1 MASRRDELNAYNFAR
16 RRTVGAFLQPGG
28 GGNDEDAPRPVRAV
42 LPSFVVAAV
51 VVAGFGMWGVIKPSA
66 PPNWDDGKSI
76 IQGKDSTT
84 RYVVLEDPQTHE
96 KVLHQVL
103 NMSSA
108 RLLLPVGAKVKTVDD
123 KVLDAYKNHGAT
135 IGIPY
140 APDRLPSGE
149 DAGAA
154 KKWSVCDRPGTD
166 GTQAGINQAVFIAA
180 GDEAK
185 ALGNEKLVLHEGQGL
200 YVQAPPVTKDDTGSK
215 FLVDMFGV
223 KHAVGQVDMQD
234 VDRRALESGLFG
246 DSVAPQQV
254 TKAWLDTL
262 ESGDP
267 IEFPDRIPD
276 LPEGSTTKIRS
287 NVDLSDAKQKFVGR
301 LLFFQNTHYL
311 VGKNNLYAVTPF
323 QAEVLRN
330 DRRLDTPYDGAPP
343 KAAELS
349 PADNAK
355 LASVVDRTMLNDG
368 DLPDAKPDLPLN
380 TSSKEKRSV
389 VCSTFEGYGDNG
401 AVKRTVWAGTDY
413 PAKVSL
419 GSTSAH
425 VTPGHGLLY
434 RAVDG
439 QAGPGDQDTSGTTYL
454 ITETG
459 LRYSLQANGDGGTG
473 ASQAPDAT
481 QQQQQSQGD
490 AEENAQARL
499 GYKGVQPGRVP
510 LAWSVLVPAGGA
522 LSTKAAETAQT
533 V

>member
-16 RRTVGAFLQPGG
+16 KRTVGAFLQPGG

-66 PPNWDDGKSI
+66 PLNWDDGKNI

-84 RYVVLEDPQTHE
+84 RYVVLEDPETHE

-108 RLLLPVGAKVKTVDD
+108 RLLLPAGSKVVPVAD
-123 KVLDAYKNHGAT
+123 KVLDNYKNHGAT

-140 APDRLPSGE
+140 APDKLPSAA
-149 DAGAA
+149 DAGET
-154 KKWSVCDRPGTD
+154 KRWSVCDRPGAE

-185 ALGNEKLVLHEGQGL
+185 ELERKDLVLQEGQGL
-200 YVQAPPVTKDDTGSK
+200 YVQAPPVSKGDVGSK
-215 FLVDMFGV
+215 FLVDMNGV
-223 KHAVGQVDMQD
+223 KHAVGQTDMKGIE
-234 VDRRALESGLFG
+234 RSALESGLFG
-246 DSVAPQQV
+246 DKVQPQQV
-254 TKAWLDTL
+254 TKDWLDTL
-262 ESGDP
+262 EAGEV
-267 IEFPDRIPD
+267 IVFPEIKD
-276 LPEGSTTKIRS
+276 LGSAKVRS
-287 NVDLSDAKQKFVGR
+287 NVALTDKKQAYVGR
-301 LLFFQNTHYL
+301 LMFFQNTYYV
-311 VGKNNLYAVTPF
+311 VGKDVLYAVTPF
-323 QAEVLRN
+323 QAEVIRN
-330 DRRLDTPYDGAPP
+330 DPRLKVPYDGATP

-349 PADNAK
+349 PAENAE
-355 LASVVDRTMLNDG
+355 LAGKVDTTMLDKG
-368 DLPDAKPDLPLN
+368 DLPDAKPALPLN
-380 TSSKEKRSV
+380 TGPKGTRSV
-389 VCSTFEGYGDNG
+389 ICSTFEGYVEG
-401 AVKRTVWAGTDY
+401 AVKRTVWAHTEY

-419 GSTSAH
+419 GSASAH

-439 QAGPGDQDTSGTTYL
+439 QTAPGEQDTSGTTFL

-473 ASQAPDAT
+473 ASPAPTAG
-481 QQQQQSQGD
+481 QQQAAAED
-490 AEENAQARL
+490 AGAQARL
-499 GYKGVQPGRVP
+499 GYKSVTPGRVP

-533 V
+533 A